1 MLNGGTRPL
10 VGHGWLHHDQYDK
23 IKCVASLSV
32 ATCPGNSMSKPIVRL
47 GNSLVFSVATS
58 TVSLPLLCL
67 NYIFLLAIVFIWSI
81 ALLFGSLPAS
91 LFLLLRRSNF
101 FALKDNKWP

>member
-1 MLNGGTRPL
+1 MLNGRTHPL
-10 VGHGWLHHDQYDK
+10 VGHGWLHHDQHDK
-23 IKCVASLSV
+23 IECVASLSV

-47 GNSLVFSVATS
+47 GNSLVLSVATS

-81 ALLFGSLPAS
+81 ALLFGFSLSS
-91 LFLLLRRSNF
+91 LE
-101 FALKDNKWP
+101 KV